1 MTSGSGATPGM
12 TMSAAAI
19 EQVIIEALLAASSD
33 RSVPVSR
40 DTDVLQ
46 VVDSLGLMMSLADI
60 QTKLNIRLEPQE
72 LIDALQ
78 ARSIADVA
86 VALTTALAARRA

>member
-46 VVDSLGLMMSLADI
+46 VVDSLGLMMGLADI

-72 LIDALQ
+72 LIAAFQ

-86 VALTTALAARRA
+86 VALTTVLAARRA